1 MHRPFAFSLTRI
13 AAACCATLAMAA
25 AAPSFAQTAA
35 SPAPAAAE
43 AQRTAPEL
51 SLQAS
56 ASSEVK
62 QDTVRISLA
71 IEVEANDQAS
81 AGKRLSAAMDDVVK
95 RARGAKNI
103 DVRTGGYNVWP
114 NTNSKG
120 KIVNWRGQGEI
131 VLESKDF
138 DAASALAAKLG
149 DKTAISNISFFLS
162 REGREAEERKLLSQ
176 AAQAFKERALA
187 AANAFGFAGYR
198 LSRIDLGGGGGSA
211 PVPRMMGAQ
220 MMAKADAAAAP
231 APGVPLEAGEVTVSV
246 TVGGTIVLQ

>member
-1 MHRPFAFSLTRI
+1 MHRPLAFSLTRI
-13 AAACCATLAMAA
+13 AAACCATLAFAA
-25 AAPSFAQTAA
+25 AQPSFAQTA
-35 SPAPAAAE
+35 APAAAE

-62 QDTVRISLA
+62 QDTVRISLSVE
-71 IEVEANDQAS
+71 IEANDQAT
-81 AGKRLSAAMDDVVK
+81 AGKRLTAALDDVVK

-103 DVRTGGYNVWP
+103 DVRSGSYNIWP

-120 KIVNWRGQGEI
+120 KIVNWRGQGEV

-138 DAASALAAKLG
+138 EAASALAAKLG

-176 AAQAFKERALA
+176 AAQAFKARALA
-187 AANAFGFAGYR
+187 AANAFGFSGYR
-198 LSRIDLGGGGGSA
+198 LFKLELGGGGA
-211 PVPRMMGAQ
+211 PAPMPRMMGSQ
-220 MMAKADAAAAP
+220 MAKSDAASAP